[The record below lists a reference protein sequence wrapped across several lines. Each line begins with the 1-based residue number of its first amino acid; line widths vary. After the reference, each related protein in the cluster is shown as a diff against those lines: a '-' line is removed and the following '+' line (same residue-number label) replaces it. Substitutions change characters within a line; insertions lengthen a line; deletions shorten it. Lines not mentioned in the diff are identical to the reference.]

1 MFLTPLLALAVAS
14 KATCPPSG
22 IAAVGQ
28 CFTPFFAAYNYSLFP
43 DFSSFDL
50 KVSDIIQDQG
60 VNGME
65 SFCKNQ
71 NALVSCLGN
80 NAACV
85 SGVVLMKNYS
95 VNYNDAYGYAGFYS
109 ESTYNCGPGN
119 ATDRCLDQ
127 AIGDFGNGK
136 ICKGYNDMT
145 YCYSTVYINAC
156 GAGISPLVCNMLQKD
171 FQPQDGAGNCTW
183 FDCSK
188 PFPYNGTSF

>member
-1 MFLTPLLALAVAS
+1 
-14 KATCPPSG
+14 
-22 IAAVGQ
+22 
-28 CFTPFFAAYNYSLFP
+28 
-43 DFSSFDL
+43 
-50 KVSDIIQDQG
+50 
-60 VNGME
+60 
-65 SFCKNQ
+65 
-71 NALVSCLGN
+71 
-80 NAACV
+80 
-85 SGVVLMKNYS
+85 MKNYS

-109 ESTYNCGPGN
+109 ESTYNCGPGYDLIKKYLPCMNEIGKGN

-145 YCYSTVYINAC
+145 YCYATVYINAC

-171 FQPQDGAGNCTW
+171 FQPQDGAEKCTW